1 MQKNQAQ
8 ISSGS
13 SINTPGS
20 GKEEAAQVGGI
31 CAGAV
36 QPRGAVQA
44 GGTRAN
50 EVGVAK
56 GTSPV
61 QDLGLLEPSWF
72 RLGKMAVAGAAS
84 REQLVGWCTQQ
95 LRKTFGLDVSEEI
108 MQ

>member
-1 MQKNQAQ
+1 M
-8 ISSGS
+8 S
-13 SINTPGS
+13 GS
-20 GKEEAAQVGGI
+20 GKEKAVGVGGI
-31 CAGAV
+31 FLGVEPLGGAE
-36 QPRGAVQA
+36 QA
-44 GGTRAN
+44 GGTRAT

-56 GTSPV
+56 GTSPA
-61 QDLGLLEPSWF
+61 QDVGLLEPSWF